1 MWISRAAAMC
11 QRLVTN
17 QRYSR
22 RRNSLAV
29 TILEQITDAVVVTD
43 DLGEIKYVNRAFTEI
58 TGYRSEEVIGRNPS
72 ILQSGRQD
80 AAFYAE
86 MWWTIAKAGVWSGEI
101 WNRRKSGEVYAGIL
115 TISAVLDTHGH
126 IQCYIGIFSD
136 ISQLKRSE
144 RLIEELRRH
153 DALTGLLNWDAVQ
166 GEIATAVQQTLKR
179 GKSRIAVLMLGLDR
193 FKDINGGLGY
203 AEGDQVLKAVTE
215 RLVSAAGVG
224 ASIGHRGGDE
234 FCILLTDVETE
245 GCVQGRANR
254 ILDAVRQPIS
264 LHGLEVVVTASIGF
278 GVFPRDGRDAQSLIR
293 RADIAMRRAKRA
305 GRSLIRSFDAQTDG
319 DGLEQMSLWQD
330 LRRAVEREEFM
341 LQYQPQVDLRDG
353 RIVGV
358 EALVRW
364 RHPELG
370 MIPPTKFITLAEET
384 GLIIDIG
391 AWVLREAC
399 TQVRT
404 WQVEGHD
411 GLRVAINLSAVQF
424 SQVDLEQQIGA
435 ALAVTG
441 LAADSLELEITE
453 RMMMANPENA
463 IEAMHRIKGLGVKFA
478 VDDFGTGYSSLAYLK
493 HFPIDILKIDRAFV
507 GNCPHDRVDTAL
519 TEAIINLGRCLDLS
533 VVAEGVATMEQCAFL
548 LERGCGIAQGYLFS
562 PPLDGRQLSSL
573 LASGARLA
581 VPVETMF
588 G

>member
-101 WNRRKSGEVYAGIL
+101 WNRRKSGEVYAEIL

-245 GCVQGRANR
+245 GCVQGHANK

-293 RADIAMRRAKRA
+293 GADIAMRRAKRA
-305 GRSLIRSFDAQTDG
+305 GRSLIRSFDAQTDD

-330 LRRAVEREEFM
+330 LRRAVEREEFV
-341 LQYQPQVDLRDG
+341 LQYQPQVDLREG

-411 GLRVAINLSAVQF
+411 GLHVAINLSAVQF
-424 SQVDLEQQIGA
+424 GQADLEQQIGA

-463 IEAMHRIKGLGVKFA
+463 IETMHRIKGLGVKFA

-533 VVAEGVATMEQCAFL
+533 VVAEGVETMEQCAFL

-562 PPLDGRQLSSL
+562 PPLDGWQVSSV
-573 LASGARLA
+573 LASGARFDL
-581 VPVETMF
+581 PVQTTL

>member
-22 RRNSLAV
+22 RRNSLTV

-101 WNRRKSGEVYAGIL
+101 WNRRKSGEVYAEIL

-144 RLIEELRRH
+144 QLIEELRRH

-166 GEIATAVQQTLKR
+166 GEIATVVQRALKR

-224 ASIGHRGGDE
+224 ASIGRRGGDE

-245 GCVQGRANR
+245 GCVQGHANK

-264 LHGLEVVVTASIGF
+264 LHGLDVVVTASIGF

-293 RADIAMRRAKRA
+293 RADIAMRRAKRT

-411 GLRVAINLSAVQF
+411 GLHVAINLSAVQF
-424 SQVDLEQQIGA
+424 GQVDLEQQIGA

-493 HFPIDILKIDRAFV
+493 HFPIDILKIDGAFV

-533 VVAEGVATMEQCAFL
+533 VVAEGVETMEQCAFL